1 MDSLYENVH
10 QQKLFAI
17 QYTFHLV
24 VVSNQMFNQLLALSH
39 NLATQTL
46 VVAYTLETL

>member
-1 MDSLYENVH
+1 MGSLYENVH

-24 VVSNQMFNQLLALSH
+24 VVSNQMFNQILTYPIIWPH
-39 NLATQTL
+39 NIYCETL
-46 VVAYTLETL
+46 VVT